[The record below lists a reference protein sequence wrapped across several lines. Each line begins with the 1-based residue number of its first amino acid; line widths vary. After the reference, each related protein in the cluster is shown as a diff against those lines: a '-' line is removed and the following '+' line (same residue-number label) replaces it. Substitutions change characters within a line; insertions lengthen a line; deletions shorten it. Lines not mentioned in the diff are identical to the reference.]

1 MNLEVLSIVLST
13 LAAPIGAVVGS
24 LLARAKYRAEVKNS
38 ELDNVR
44 KANDMLME
52 GVVEPLSKQIKKID
66 RELQR
71 LRKAVEKIP
80 LCPHAAD
87 CPVSRELQNSAE
99 RDEERDQPGA
109 DQ

>member
-1 MNLEVLSIVLST
+1 MDLEVLSIVLST

-99 RDEERDQPGA
+99 RDEAGGDAGGRG
-109 DQ
+109 